1 MRVYI
6 NVIENKTNFLHVTQN
21 SLGFAVSLVSHNRA
35 ASLAETIHR
44 PISSSR
50 LRAEKEKILPGLDV
64 RDVPSPSPSSHGLT
78 IPGEK
83 DDDGGAVARLPGTL
97 FSVPGTFYP
106 RSSTYWLPSR
116 LPSSRVRSDGGRR
129 LPHPERPGYRTNGEF
144 DDPNGGS
151 ESARAPPDTKRY
163 SNADLGSRL
172 GRGSSRADRHSRYP
186 SCRGI
191 PRFVNIPP
199 NRSFRLSRA
208 FAMRAGWLC
217 TWP

>member
-1 MRVYI
+1 MIKDILCIRAYI
-6 NVIENKTNFLHVTQN
+6 NITENETNSLHVMRN
-21 SLGFAVSLVSHNRA
+21 SPRFACLSQSSGIISRNNSPSDFLFSFTGREGEDTPGFGRSPHPHPRQVTALLYRAREATTTARSRGYLVLCSRFPVHLTRDPLHTGSL
-35 ASLAETIHR
+35 L
-44 PISSSR
+44 
-50 LRAEKEKILPGLDV
+50 
-64 RDVPSPSPSSHGLT
+64 PSP
-78 IPGEK
+78 
-83 DDDGGAVARLPGTL
+83 
-97 FSVPGTFYP
+97 
-106 RSSTYWLPSR
+106 
-116 LPSSRVRSDGGRR
+116 RVRNDCGRR

-151 ESARAPPDTKRY
+151 ERARAPPDTTRY

-199 NRSFRLSRA
+199 NRSFRRREPSRCGPA
-208 FAMRAGWLC
+208 DC